1 MYMRWNVHIYGPNS
15 EVYWECALVNFWML
29 VSDSWKGLPV
39 WLTSCPISVPALPK
53 TGTSYK
59 TTVFFIFLLMFVS
72 SLIFRPISD
81 FLVSGKWGEI
91 EAGLVSL
98 CLNLLL
104 IDTLL
109 RDLKRVQTYNY
120 SVLRTKQKNLSVC
133 FHTENVSNVFRFL
146 LGQKKKRNEN
156 NKQSVKQVIFCLVLF
171 KNVIFL
177 KKEEINEN
185 VSRFEWVVCLSFSVN
200 TIDLCCTAQPQSQ
213 LNHCLSKKLLV
224 VASCYFYILSVCKS
238 ETPILMT

>member
-1 MYMRWNVHIYGPNS
+1 MDPPQEIQTHNQCLLRRTELTNTHTLAQLVYIDTYVYIHTPLFNEECFKIQISCTWAVHIYGPNS
-15 EVYWECALVNFWML
+15 EVYWEYALVNFWML

-59 TTVFFIFLLMFVS
+59 TVVFFIFLLMFVS

-109 RDLKRVQTYNY
+109 RDLKRVQTYY
-120 SVLRTKQKNLSVC
+120 YRVLWTKQTKNQSMFSHWECLKC
-133 FHTENVSNVFRFL
+133 F
-146 LGQKKKRNEN
+146 
-156 NKQSVKQVIFCLVLF
+156 QVPPW
-171 KNVIFL
+171 KE
-177 KKEEINEN
+177 KKEMETINK
-185 VSRFEWVVCLSFSVN
+185 V
-200 TIDLCCTAQPQSQ
+200 
-213 LNHCLSKKLLV
+213 
-224 VASCYFYILSVCKS
+224 
-238 ETPILMT
+238 